1 MRNILNFI
9 IRYSAWFLFIIYA
22 VAATT
27 LLVLGSRYR
36 QSVYLSSANVI
47 SGGLYNSSAEVLGY
61 FHLKGINQSLQMS
74 NSALQN
80 EVLNL
85 KNQIAQ
91 YKVLLSDTSYNN
103 GSAKRY
109 DYVTAAVINNN
120 TRHPKNY
127 FTIDKGETSGIK
139 VGMGVVDQS
148 GVVGII
154 NVVGPHISRA
164 ISLLNENQKFSIKIK
179 DTNFVGTLNWKTGD
193 PKVAYVEEIPRH
205 AIFHSGDTVVTSG
218 YSTSFPEGIP
228 VGKILN
234 IIKGSDDSFY
244 TLKVR
249 LMSDFNSLSTVRIIK
264 DIYKSEIDSLSR
276 FDDLNISK
284 I

>member
-1 MRNILNFI
+1 
-9 IRYSAWFLFIIYA
+9 
-22 VAATT
+22 
-27 LLVLGSRYR
+27 
-36 QSVYLSSANVI
+36 
-47 SGGLYNSSAEVLGY
+47 
-61 FHLKGINQSLQMS
+61 MS

>member
-1 MRNILNFI
+1 M
-9 IRYSAWFLFIIYA
+9 
-22 VAATT
+22 
-27 LLVLGSRYR
+27 
-36 QSVYLSSANVI
+36 YLSSANVI

-61 FHLKGINQSLQMS
+61 FHLKGINHSLQMS

-103 GSAKRY
+103 VSARRY

-193 PKVAYVEEIPRH
+193 PKIAYVEEIPRH
-205 AIFHSGDTVVTSG
+205 AVFHSGDTVVTSG

-276 FDDLNISK
+276 FDDLNM
-284 I
+284 